1 VTTADD
7 YVNRVLDM
15 MPMGMP
21 SRAQIAAELRS
32 HIAER
37 LAHGHSL
44 DDVLG
49 KLGDPAK
56 LADSYLSAEPLMSAP
71 FGERVAAKLID
82 GLCVF
87 LVIIPLAWLLTR
99 LVPPGDGGTWG
110 GFRPIVFLC
119 ATVIGG
125 SISFGIYTM
134 VAEYRS
140 GRTIG
145 KQVRGLRVVT
155 ESGARIS
162 GGQAVVRQLP
172 MFLQMYWIDVMFAL
186 FTERSQRAFEL
197 LSKTRVVR

>member
-1 VTTADD
+1 MTTADD

-37 LAHGHSL
+37 LARGHSL

-49 KLGDPAK
+49 KLGDPAT
-56 LADSYLSAEPLMSAP
+56 LAGSYLAAEPLVSAP

-82 GLCVF
+82 FLCVF
-87 LVIIPLAWLLTR
+87 IAVIPVSWLLSR
-99 LVPPGDGGTWG
+99 MAHPNFVPVLLICLI
-110 GFRPIVFLC
+110 F
-119 ATVIGG
+119 IGG
-125 SISFGIYTM
+125 SVSFGVYTM
-134 VAEYRS
+134 VAEHRR
-140 GRTIG
+140 GATIG
-145 KQVRGLRVVT
+145 KRIRGLRVVT
-155 ESGARIS
+155 ESGVRIS

-172 MFLQMYWIDVMFAL
+172 MFLQMYWIDVLFAL

>member
-15 MPMGMP
+15 MPSGMP
-21 SRAQIAAELRS
+21 SRAQIATELRS

-44 DDVLG
+44 DEVLR

-56 LADSYLSAEPLMSAP
+56 LADSYLAAEPLVSAS
-71 FGERVAAKLID
+71 FGERVAAKLTD
-82 GLCVF
+82 FLCVF
-87 LVIIPLAWLLTR
+87 SVVLPVALLSARLDPNGFGPVIFIFVT
-99 LVPPGDGGTWG
+99 
-110 GFRPIVFLC
+110 VF
-119 ATVIGG
+119 GG
-125 SISFGIYTM
+125 SISFGVYTM
-134 VAEYRS
+134 IAEYRH

-145 KQVRGLRVVT
+145 KRIRGLRVVT

-172 MFLQMYWIDVMFAL
+172 VFLQMYWIDVMFAL

-197 LSKTRVVR
+197 LSKTRVIKN

>member
-1 VTTADD
+1 MTTADD

-15 MPMGMP
+15 MPSGMP

-44 DDVLG
+44 DDVLR

-56 LADSYLSAEPLMSAP
+56 LADSYLAAEPLVSAP
-71 FGERVAAKLID
+71 FGERVAAKLTD
-82 GLCVF
+82 FLCVIAVVVPVAF
-87 LVIIPLAWLLTR
+87 LLARLDPKGFGPLIFICVTA
-99 LVPPGDGGTWG
+99 
-110 GFRPIVFLC
+110 
-119 ATVIGG
+119 IGG
-125 SISFGIYTM
+125 SVSFGVYTM
-134 VAEYRS
+134 IAEFRH

-145 KQVRGLRVVT
+145 KSIRGIRVVT
-155 ESGARIS
+155 ERGARIS

-186 FTERSQRAFEL
+186 FTEKSQRAFEL
-197 LSKTRVVR
+197 LSKTRVISESRI